1 MITLDFSGLHE
12 PNCKGADI
20 PGKEGSDFE
29 TWSPHDDGRHGS
41 EDKCFLGQRVSYIRR
56 K

>member
-12 PNCKGADI
+12 PQCKGIDK
-20 PGKEGSDFE
+20 PGTDGSDFE
-29 TWSPHDDGRHGS
+29 IWTPHDGRHGT
-41 EDKCFLGQRVSYIRR
+41 EDKCFLGLINEYVRR